1 MPENSSNKWT
11 PEEDAR
17 LKSLIEANTSIH
29 LIAAKL
35 KRSVGAVRTREHTA
49 HNEET
54 GTGRAE
60 CEKVSVPNHQCSK
73 GGTGAVLRATWN
85 NASSNRLPD
94 EGFNPTQGMLDLDA
108 VFSQATDSFWEFSL
122 PNFSQWLRSQA

>member
-35 KRSVGAVRTREHTA
+35 KRSVPAIRSRASILNILMKRVRIGLKA
-49 HNEET
+49 
-54 GTGRAE
+54 
-60 CEKVSVPNHQCSK
+60 K
-73 GGTGAVLRATWN
+73 GK
-85 NASSNRLPD
+85 
-94 EGFNPTQGMLDLDA
+94 
-108 VFSQATDSFWEFSL
+108 
-122 PNFSQWLRSQA
+122 